1 MTAIVGIR
9 CSDGVVIGANSSP
22 TFGDC
27 RLQTIEQPMRKVDF
41 TEDKVMVA
49 GTGAVGLGQRLIR
62 LVRMAY
68 RQNLFAGDDHIE
80 VSKALSRA
88 AIDDFA
94 STHAKAG
101 QYGALVGFS
110 LGGRPRLCEFAL
122 ADFQP
127 EFKDKRIWYVSKGS
141 GQPITDPFLALMRSV
156 FWKSRPPTVQDG
168 KFAVT
173 WALEH
178 AVEVNP
184 GGINGPIQVA
194 PLERPD
200 VWVRLECPIPR

>member
-9 CSDGVVIGANSSP
+9 CSDGVVIGADSSA
-22 TFGDC
+22 TFGDG
-27 RLQTIEQPMRKVDF
+27 RLQTIEQPMKKVDII
-41 TEDKVMVA
+41 EDKVVVA
-49 GTGAVGLGQRLIR
+49 GTGAVGLGQRFNR
-62 LVRMAY
+62 LVRIAY
-68 RQNLFAGDDHIE
+68 SQNIFASDDHIE
-80 VSKALSRA
+80 VGKALSRA

-110 LGGRPRLCEFAL
+110 LGGRPRLCEFTM

-156 FWKSRPPTVQDG
+156 FWKNRPPTVRDG
-168 KFAVT
+168 TFALT
-173 WALEH
+173 
-178 AVEVNP
+178 
-184 GGINGPIQVA
+184 
-194 PLERPD
+194 
-200 VWVRLECPIPR
+200 